1 MADELEI
8 ILRLVMAVVL
18 GSVIGIQRSQAHK
31 SAGLRD
37 MGLLSLGSALFTV
50 LSIYGFGGEE
60 PARIGAGVVTGVGFL
75 GAGAIFRTNQD
86 VVKGITTATTIWV
99 TAGIGMAC
107 GAGMYYLAPVATLLV
122 LLLLVLR
129 QWLGREEKNMDK
141 PG

>member
-18 GSVIGIQRSQAHK
+18 GSIVGIQRSQAQK

-37 MGLLSLGSALFTV
+37 MGLLCLGSALFTV

-60 PARIGAGVVTGVGFL
+60 PARIAAGVVTGVGFL

-107 GAGMYYLAPVATLLV
+107 GAGMYYLAPVVTLLV
-122 LLLLVLR
+122 LFLLFLR
-129 QWLGREEKNMDK
+129 QWLGRKQNNMDK

>member
-1 MADELEI
+1 MSDELWI
-8 ILRLVMAVVL
+8 ILRLVMAVIL
-18 GSVIGIQRSQAHK
+18 GSIIGIQRSQAQK

-37 MGLLSLGSALFTV
+37 MGLLCLGSALFTV
-50 LSIYGFGGEE
+50 VSIYGFGGEE
-60 PARIGAGVVTGVGFL
+60 PARIAAGIVTGVGFL

-107 GAGMYYLAPVATLLV
+107 GAGMYYVAVVAAVLV

-129 QWLGREEKNMDK
+129 QWMGHDRKNMDK
-141 PG
+141 PE

>member
-1 MADELEI
+1 MSDELWI
-8 ILRLVMAVVL
+8 ILRLVMAAIL
-18 GSVIGIQRSQAHK
+18 GSIIGIQRSQAQK

-37 MGLLSLGSALFTV
+37 MGLLCLGSALFTV
-50 LSIYGFGGEE
+50 VSIYGFGSEE
-60 PARIGAGVVTGVGFL
+60 PARIAAGVVTGVGFL

-107 GAGMYYLAPVATLLV
+107 GAGMYYVAVVATVLV
-122 LLLLVLR
+122 LFLLVLR
-129 QWLGREEKNMDK
+129 QWLGRERKNMDR